1 MLASFGKDNK
11 AQIHEFVYISI
22 GLSIAG
28 AIFNAL
34 ALVTFAMLGEAVV
47 RRIRIT
53 IYEKV
58 LKMPMS
64 WFGEDE
70 NQPDKIT
77 SRINSNAKNLYSFI
91 KNSIAFIIIAFI
103 NIIGGVA
110 LSLYYEWRSGL
121 TSIALIPLILIS
133 QIVQAKVI
141 TGFNESSGKV
151 YEESAQ
157 IVNENILNIR
167 TILSLGKPSVF
178 LNKYYIKIDK
188 LTSELRGQCFFS
200 GFMFALS
207 YFFQYTT
214 FGLMFYLGAVYA

>member
-1 MLASFGKDNK
+1 M
-11 AQIHEFVYISI
+11 
-22 GLSIAG
+22 SIAG
-28 AIFNAL
+28 AIFSAL
-34 ALVTFAMLGEAVV
+34 ALVTFAILGETVV
-47 RRIRIT
+47 RNIRIT

-110 LSLYYEWRSGL
+110 LSLYYEWRLGL
-121 TSIALIPLILIS
+121 TSIGLIPFILIS
-133 QIVQAKVI
+133 QVVQAKVI
-141 TGFNESSGKV
+141 TGFNKSSGKV

-157 IVNENILNIR
+157 IVNEDILNIR
-167 TILSLGKPSVF
+167 TTLTLGKQEIF
-178 LNKYYIKIDK
+178 LNKYFEKIDK
-188 LTSELRGQCFFS
+188 LTKKLRRQCLFS
-200 GFMFALS
+200 GLMFALS
-207 YFFQYTT
+207 YLFQYTT
-214 FGLMFYLGAVYA
+214 FGLIFYLGAVYA